1 MSRDQNELF
10 TNHPVSPADLAVV
23 DAIRQQTAPFKGMLN
38 GPQARDSYNQMIE
51 ETPAAAGVEYHSDTV
66 GGVPGVWV
74 RVKNTLSGAVILYL
88 HGGGYVVGSA
98 HAYRHFAGQF
108 AARTGIDV
116 FIADYGLAPEHPFPS
131 ALNQAKAVY
140 AGLIAA
146 GRQQIAIVGDS
157 AGGGLALS
165 LAEQIGADKEGAY
178 GLAPVCCVTMSPWT
192 DLALTGA
199 SHEERAEEEFYLTY
213 DAVAAFA
220 GYYLA
225 GHDAY
230 DPKVSPLYG
239 QHSGLPPLQI
249 HVGTAEIL
257 LSDSLAYAEKAQA
270 AGAVVSAHVWEAMP
284 HVFPNGFAQIDA
296 AERAMQLMSEFLVS
310 HF

>member
-51 ETPAAAGVEYHSDTV
+51 ETPAAAGVEYHPDTV

-74 RVKNTLSGAVILYL
+74 QVKNALSDAVILYL

-165 LAEQIGADKEGAY
+165 LAEQIGADKDGAY
-178 GLAPVCCVTMSPWT
+178 GHAPVCCVTMSPWT
-192 DLALTGA
+192 DLA
-199 SHEERAEEEFYLTY
+199 
-213 DAVAAFA
+213 
-220 GYYLA
+220 
-225 GHDAY
+225 
-230 DPKVSPLYG
+230 
-239 QHSGLPPLQI
+239 
-249 HVGTAEIL
+249 
-257 LSDSLAYAEKAQA
+257 
-270 AGAVVSAHVWEAMP
+270 
-284 HVFPNGFAQIDA
+284 
-296 AERAMQLMSEFLVS
+296 RAMKSAPTRSSISRMTPWRPLPDITLSATMQMIQRFRPCMVS
-310 HF
+310 IPDCLRCRFM